1 MTEKIKKLFALVLA
15 LVLFGGTVACKG
27 GEQSGTDGA
36 KTDAE
41 ISDFTLLVYICGSDL
56 EQKRGAAT
64 ANIAEM
70 LSADIPDGVNVIL
83 QTGGSSKWRNFDIP
97 SDRSNRYAVKNGTL
111 ELIESNPPVNMGS
124 ERAFSDFLKFGLE
137 KYPAEQTAVVFWNHG
152 GGSAVGVCSDALNGN
167 DFLTLSEISSALESV
182 GLQKKLAFVGF
193 DACLMANYETARI
206 LAPFAEKM
214 IASEELEPSGGWDWK
229 KTLENLSD
237 PTEIAKGYA
246 VKNADTDYYTV
257 SVIDL
262 EKFGIVEDLFSR
274 VVEKIGRGEKNLF
287 ARAAYYAQG
296 FGSSSGKGDA
306 GDLYDLCGVA
316 DYLDLEYDLSDC
328 VTCFNGTARADA
340 GGLSFY
346 FPVGSQKYME
356 AYTNGVATPAYGDFL
371 KKYFSS
377 GNAAQ
382 IAFENRGE
390 VRNGKLWFS
399 VTPESENIVCSVCY
413 TLYRVDMESLLN
425 GKYKLWGIGYDT
437 DIVEKGNEYAV
448 NFVGNWAF
456 LNGCQLNC
464 DVVDET
470 ENHTFYSSVI
480 RINGALS
487 YLLFTFDKNSR
498 EISLSGYVNAD
509 SEADRIES
517 LKDGDVI
524 TVMYDVFSDDLQTAS
539 FTEGET
545 FEYSSAEMPLSIG
558 RLDNDAYIFQA
569 LVTDIYGKTYP
580 TNFALAV
587 MSDGEFELVDVIKHD
602 TNLDDE

>member
-182 GLQKKLAFVGF
+182 GLKKKLSFVGF

-206 LAPFAEKM
+206 LSPYAEKM

-246 VKNADTDYYTV
+246 VKNADTDYYTM

-274 VVEKIGRGEKNLF
+274 VVEKIGRGEKNLI

-470 ENHTFYSSVI
+470 ESHTFYSSVI

-509 SEADRIES
+509 SETDRIES

-587 MSDGEFELVDVIKHD
+587 MSDGEFELVDVIEHD